1 MTPIWPVLSIF
12 GLGVWLLYQAIVW
25 PRQAPKPE
33 LPRWRGL
40 RAWLLEAGL
49 ERVTPQLFFSI
60 IVVSAAM
67 GGLIGRLLFGW
78 PVLEVV
84 GVVAGGVWYPVW
96 VRARRRHRRQ
106 EVRRALP
113 EGIDRI
119 CAALGAGQTTDQA
132 VIGLVSD
139 ERESPELEVLRPY
152 FQVLKNDLAL
162 SGDFAHAVEEVRQR
176 LADET
181 FDQVASA
188 LVLHSVVG
196 GQRLRS
202 TLAAR
207 AARLRADLAMRD
219 RIAGERSR
227 TMLSARVMLVLP
239 VGLLL
244 LVRFWQPAT
253 AETLSTVT
261 GQAILAGCALVVL
274 SGYALVL
281 RIGRLPEEERVL
293 GSR

>member
-1 MTPIWPVLSIF
+1 VSPFWPVLGVF
-12 GLGVWLLYQAIVW
+12 GLGIWLLYGAIVAQHRTAR
-25 PRQAPKPE
+25 PS

-49 ERVTPQLFFSI
+49 ERVTPQLVFG
-60 IVVSAAM
+60 IVAVSAAL
-67 GGLIGRLLFGW
+67 GFLIGRVVFGW
-78 PVLEVV
+78 PVLEVI
-84 GVVAGGVWYPVW
+84 GLVAGASWYPVW
-96 VRARRRHRRQ
+96 VRARRNRRRHQ
-106 EVRRALP
+106 VRRALP

-139 ERESPELEVLRPY
+139 ERESPELEVLRPH

-162 SGDFAHAVEEVRQR
+162 SGDFAHAVEEVRRR

-202 TLAAR
+202 SLASR

-227 TMLSARVMLVLP
+227 TMLSARIMLVLP
-239 VGLLL
+239 VALLL

-253 AETLSTVT
+253 ADTLSTVA
-261 GQAILAGCALVVL
+261 GQEILAGCALVVL

-281 RIGRLPEEERVL
+281 HIGRLPDEARVL
-293 GSR
+293 DGR

>member
-1 MTPIWPVLSIF
+1 VTPIWPLLGIF

-25 PRQAPKPE
+25 PRQAPRPE
-33 LPRWRGL
+33 LRRWRGL

-49 ERVTPQLFFSI
+49 ERVTPQLFFTI
-60 IVVSAAM
+60 IVVSAVL
-67 GGLIGRLLFGW
+67 GGLIGWLVFGW
-78 PVLEVV
+78 PVLELI
-84 GVVAGGVWYPVW
+84 GVIAGAGWYPIW
-96 VRARRRHRRQ
+96 ARARRSRRQ
-106 EVRRALP
+106 QLVRRALP

-139 ERESPELEVLRPY
+139 ELESPELEVLRPY

-162 SGDFAHAVEEVRQR
+162 SGDFAHAIEEVRRR

-202 TLAAR
+202 SLAAR
-207 AARLRADLAMRD
+207 GARLRADLALRD

-227 TMLSARVMLVLP
+227 TLLSARVMLMLP
-239 VGLLL
+239 VALLV

-253 AETLSTVT
+253 AETLSTVA
-261 GQAILAGCALVVL
+261 GQEILAGCAVVVL
-274 SGYALVL
+274 IGYALVL
-281 RIGRLPEEERVL
+281 RIGRVPDEERVL
-293 GSR
+293 AR